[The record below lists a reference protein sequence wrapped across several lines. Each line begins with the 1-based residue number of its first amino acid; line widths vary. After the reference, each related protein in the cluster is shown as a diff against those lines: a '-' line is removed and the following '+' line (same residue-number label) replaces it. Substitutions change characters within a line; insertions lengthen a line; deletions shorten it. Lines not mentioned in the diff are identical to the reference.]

1 MRSSLWGMNV
11 GTRTIVFA
19 VLLILV
25 ATATVAQTVADQLAN
40 CKSEGADLNARI
52 QACTRTLEG
61 AVDNEELRVE
71 ALLQRG
77 VLYELWGDQEA
88 AIADYSEI
96 ITLDASSAIAHF
108 NRGNVRDRL
117 GQQDL
122 AIQDYSEAIRLD
134 PTDPDMFNN
143 RGQVYDSH
151 GEFDLAIADY
161 SEAIRLDATSSRP
174 YYNRGLSYFSKGEF
188 KSARADFDQAISLQ
202 PNDADALVARAAT
215 HEELGDQAAALTDY
229 RRALGI
235 APEHAEAKEASSG
248 SANEPATPRQQ
259 PENVTGIGSTHA
271 RLTANLVFTLRICR
285 SLKPPGSCKNGFVL
299 LLRPRIR
306 ALAVLL
312 AVVHVGAALA
322 GPLLLA
328 FLPFFFLPFSSSWPS
343 WPSSSS

>member
-143 RGQVYDSH
+143 RGQVYDSR

-188 KSARADFDQAISLQ
+188 KSAMADFDQRSACSPTMPTPWLRAPLRMRNWATRRQRLPIIAGPRHRARARGGQ
-202 PNDADALVARAAT
+202 RGARAAR
-215 HEELGDQAAALTDY
+215 QMSQCN
-229 RRALGI
+229 
-235 APEHAEAKEASSG
+235 APTTTRKCE
-248 SANEPATPRQQ
+248 
-259 PENVTGIGSTHA
+259 GIGTTHA
-271 RLTANLVFTLRICR
+271 RSTANLVFTLRICR
-285 SLKPPGSCKNGFVL
+285 SLKPSGSCKNRSPSYFFDRASAHLRSFL
-299 LLRPRIR
+299 L
-306 ALAVLL
+306 
-312 AVVHVGAALA
+312 
-322 GPLLLA
+322 
-328 FLPFFFLPFSSSWPS
+328 
-343 WPSSSS
+343 